1 MPELVWILDN
11 RKGSF
16 FGNKGV
22 SSNYIVPKNDL
33 VVDQRLLAGNILWIV
48 LRGNDDRLL
57 KVIKIKKVERILEGY
72 HSDDFLISAELTES
86 FKLVSDYSS
95 ATKYKVLSTRTLSL
109 GISEI
114 EFDVSETFRLLVK
127 STIQI
132 KLTSIPEKLF
142 TDIDLQLLPHNR
154 LQLAKA
160 AIRTIT
166 AHLTLDQVWANGTGD
181 KLGAFA
187 NFAYSI
193 IAKKKSSQKAAEVVT
208 ELKTFDP
215 MSILF
220 RQIAHKDHSL
230 GKVDKS
236 KPPSVDIEFTEI
248 EPDNIYAREFLFIDS
263 RFIGLEEALNKTEH
277 AEKIHQE
284 MLKDISKFLIGRG
297 IIPYESGSID
307 LMYSLEDSLNVFE
320 IKSTNTNNILAQAA
334 KGAFQLACY
343 QNELSKNY
351 IKMNAQLIL
360 HKTESNEIEEYAL
373 DALHRLGVRTLFY
386 DPTKAWPNRVKDI
399 LTV

>member
-1 MPELVWILDN
+1 MPELVWILDS

-33 VVDQRLLAGNILWIV
+33 GVDQKLLAGNILWVV
-48 LRGNDDRLL
+48 LRGNEDRLL
-57 KVIKIKKVERILEGY
+57 IVIKIKKVERILEEY

-86 FKLVSDYSS
+86 FKLISDYSA
-95 ATKYKVLSTRTLSL
+95 ATKYKVANTRALSL

-114 EFDVSETFRLLVK
+114 GFDVSETFRLLVK
-127 STIQI
+127 STIQV

-142 TDIDLQLLPHNR
+142 TNIDLQPLPHNR
-154 LQLAKA
+154 SQLAKV

-166 AHLTLDQVWANGTGD
+166 AHLTLDQVWASGTGD

-193 IAKKKSSQKAAEVVT
+193 FVKKTSSQQVAELVS
-208 ELKTFDP
+208 ELKNFDP
-215 MSILF
+215 ISILF
-220 RQIAHKDHSL
+220 RQIATKDHARD
-230 GKVDKS
+230 KADKS

-248 EPDNIYAREFLFIDS
+248 EPNNIYAREFLFIDS
-263 RFIGLEEALNKTEH
+263 KLSGLEEALNKTEH

-284 MLKDISKFLIGRG
+284 MLKDISTFLSGRG

-307 LMYSLEDSLNVFE
+307 LMYNLDDSLNVFE
-320 IKSTNTNNILAQAA
+320 IKSTNVSNILAQAA

-343 QNELSKNY
+343 QNELSKSY
-351 IKMNAQLIL
+351 DKLNARLIL

-373 DALHRLGVRTLFY
+373 DALHRLGVRVLFY
-386 DPTKAWPNRVKDI
+386 DPTKPWPNRIKDMPMS
-399 LTV
+399 